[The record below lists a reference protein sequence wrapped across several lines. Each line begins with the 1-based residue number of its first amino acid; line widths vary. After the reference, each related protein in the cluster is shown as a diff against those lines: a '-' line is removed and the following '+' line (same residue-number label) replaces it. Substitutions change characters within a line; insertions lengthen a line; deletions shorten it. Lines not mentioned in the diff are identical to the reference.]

1 MNKGALLLLF
11 IFIFSINIIS
21 IKAEENENPNSI
33 LKQEEK
39 KGFGTKVW
47 EKIKEIFNKIIE
59 FIKTKTGLI
68 IVISVASTI
77 LLVVL
82 TIIIYKLIKRSREK
96 DDIPYIN
103 FYDSSKN
110 PNLKLYDKS
119 LNNISIPSD
128 SNSKDSEPFQ
138 AHFKQNTFMN
148 TPVQGSESYSPVVP
162 PNYNSSSSNTN
173 LFNKYGSNPRINN
186 LDSVRDVT
194 AFTPSPSSYDD
205 INKGRPEPQNIF
217 DGGFYPNRSSS
228 LLGEDDFKGLNVIMN
243 EKDENSITITNEEK
257 SNIKPNNNEN
267 TIDFENIPDEFKD
280 LKTYRVIHKFKP
292 HRDDELMVE
301 KNHLLKVLKTF
312 EDGWAFCYS
321 INNKDKG
328 FIPMNKL
335 RLEDEKPS
343 ESENEQNG
351 ALTRTNADNTLN
363 TLGSNTASTKEI
375 ISNIMNI
382 KKMDDFEVKQGSD
395 INEIT
400 NKLSPSSEQDK
411 LTFKYDEGEESE
423 EHRIIIEDNT
433 LSHDNSCHVVF
444 DYTDTTANSFINYP
458 SLGIQYD
465 SQQQYSQSSQDFG
478 IDTYLNVRKSFVPTK
493 SKLHSMEIGN
503 DTTTDDSIDNINYY
517 INNSIINNSSSF
529 SQQSVQNLSLSR
541 QLFTATPSGLNPKRH
556 KRSSSQPALI
566 SEDEFDVVPK
576 QNKNSSLGRLRSKS
590 NGRLETEYDNRRRN
604 MYPAGN
610 IDAKFT
616 NDVRYGP
623 TPNRFDNF
631 LRSQKAT
638 ENSGKTNEEEK
649 RNSYFAT
656 DPRRISVNN
665 KEEEFVSNQN
675 FNSESRKRSVIIEN
689 DNVYYVNDMM
699 PAKALRAREDTN
711 LPRYRDERP
720 PVNPVVYRNIMK
732 SLGNANGLRG
742 NIRPS
747 PMAVSVDNY
756 RVPGN
761 MRSPYGDEINPN
773 IPQATIMEQRAYIQQ
788 APIMEQRTYVQQSPL
803 IDQRQFIQ
811 QRPFVEQRPIE
822 QRPYAIRSDIEDSR
836 TPRSGEPRT
845 PRSGEPRTP
854 RSSEPRTPRNGE
866 PRTPR
871 SSEPRTPRTPKSPY
885 TSYNS
890 SYYPESIK
898 SKSSNTS
905 LKRDNPKS
913 PYIVNPGYR
922 NDNTLSYEQY

>member
-1 MNKGALLLLF
+1 MNKGTLLLLF

-33 LKQEEK
+33 LKQEEN
-39 KGFGTKVW
+39 KGFGKKLW
-47 EKIKEIFNKIIE
+47 EKIKSFFSNVIE

-68 IVISVASTI
+68 VVISVASAI
-77 LLVVL
+77 LLLVL
-82 TIIIYKLIKRSREK
+82 TIILYKVIKHKKEK

-110 PNLKLYDKS
+110 PNLKYDKS

-128 SNSKDSEPFQ
+128 SNSKDSETSVPFQ
-138 AHFKQNTFMN
+138 SHFKQNTFMN
-148 TPVQGSESYSPVVP
+148 STVQGSESYSPVVP

-186 LDSVRDVT
+186 LD
-194 AFTPSPSSYDD
+194 TPSPSSYDD
-205 INKGRPEPQNIF
+205 LNKGRPEPQNIF

-228 LLGEDDFKGLNVIMN
+228 LLGEDDVKRLNGIMTIR
-243 EKDENSITITNEEK
+243 DENSATMVNNEEK
-257 SNIKPNNNEN
+257 NNIKPNKNYVD
-267 TIDFENIPDEFKD
+267 IDLENIPNEFKD

-292 HRDDELMVE
+292 HRDDELVVE
-301 KNHLLKVLKTF
+301 RNQLLKVIKSF
-312 EDGWAFCYS
+312 EDGWALCYN
-321 INNKDKG
+321 INSKDKG

-335 RLEDEKPS
+335 KLLDEKLS

-351 ALTRTNADNTLN
+351 AFTRASNNDNTLN

-382 KKMDDFEVKQGSD
+382 KKMDDFEIKQGSD

-411 LTFKYDEGEESE
+411 LTFKYDDIEESE

-458 SLGIQYD
+458 SFGIQYD
-465 SQQQYSQSSQDFG
+465 SQQQYSQSSQDLG

-493 SKLHSMEIGN
+493 SKLHSMEVGN
-503 DTTTDDSIDNINYY
+503 DTTDDSIDNINYY
-517 INNSIINNSSSF
+517 INNSIINNSNSASF

-556 KRSSSQPALI
+556 KRSSSQPTPY
-566 SEDEFDVVPK
+566 SEDEFDAVPK

-590 NGRLETEYDNRRRN
+590 NGRLETEYDNRRKN

-610 IDAKFT
+610 MDAKIT
-616 NDVRYGP
+616 NEIRYGP
-623 TPNRFDNF
+623 TPGRFDNY
-631 LRSQKAT
+631 LRNQRIT
-638 ENSGKTNEEEK
+638 ENNGKINEEEK

-656 DPRRISVNN
+656 DQRRISVNK
-665 KEEEFVSNQN
+665 KEEELVTNPN

-699 PAKALRAREDTN
+699 PAKAMRAREDTN
-711 LPRYRDERP
+711 LPRYREERP

-732 SLGNANGLRG
+732 SLGNANGMRG
-742 NIRPS
+742 NIRPA
-747 PMAVSVDNY
+747 PVAVNIDNY
-756 RVPGN
+756 RGIGN
-761 MRSPYGDEINPN
+761 MRSPYKDEINPN
-773 IPQATIMEQRAYIQQ
+773 IPQAALMEQRAYIQQ
-788 APIMEQRTYVQQSPL
+788 TPLMEQRTYIQQAPL
-803 IDQRQFIQ
+803 VDQRQFIQ
-811 QRPFVEQRPIE
+811 QRPFMEQRPID
-822 QRPYAIRSDIEDSR
+822 QRPMEPRSYVNRSDIEETR
-836 TPRSGEPRT
+836 TPRT
-845 PRSGEPRTP
+845 PRD
-854 RSSEPRTPRNGE
+854 SEPRTPRTPRDSE

-871 SSEPRTPRTPKSPY
+871 TPRDSEPRTPRTPKSPY
-885 TSYNS
+885 TSYGSN
-890 SYYPESIK
+890 YYPDTMK

-913 PYIVNPGYR
+913 PYIVNNPGYR
-922 NDNTLSYEQY
+922 NDNTVSYEQN

>member
-1 MNKGALLLLF
+1 MNKGTLLLLF

-33 LKQEEK
+33 LKQEEN
-39 KGFGTKVW
+39 KGFGKKLW
-47 EKIKEIFNKIIE
+47 EKIKSFFSNVIE

-68 IVISVASTI
+68 VVISVASAI
-77 LLVVL
+77 LLLVL
-82 TIIIYKLIKRSREK
+82 TIILYKVIKHKKEK

-110 PNLKLYDKS
+110 PNLKYDKS

-128 SNSKDSEPFQ
+128 SNSKDSETSVPFQ
-138 AHFKQNTFMN
+138 SHFKQNTFMN
-148 TPVQGSESYSPVVP
+148 STVQGSESYSPVVP

-186 LDSVRDVT
+186 LD
-194 AFTPSPSSYDD
+194 TPSPSSYDD
-205 INKGRPEPQNIF
+205 LNKGRPEPQNIF

-228 LLGEDDFKGLNVIMN
+228 LLGEDDVKRLNGIMTIR
-243 EKDENSITITNEEK
+243 DENSATMVNNEEK
-257 SNIKPNNNEN
+257 NNIKPNKNYVD
-267 TIDFENIPDEFKD
+267 IDLENIPNEFKD

-292 HRDDELMVE
+292 HRDDELVVE
-301 KNHLLKVLKTF
+301 RNQLLKVIKSF
-312 EDGWAFCYS
+312 EDGWALCYN
-321 INNKDKG
+321 INSKDKG

-335 RLEDEKPS
+335 KLLDEKLS

-351 ALTRTNADNTLN
+351 AFTRASNNDNTLN

-382 KKMDDFEVKQGSD
+382 KKMDDFEIKQGSD

-411 LTFKYDEGEESE
+411 LTFKYDDIEESE

-458 SLGIQYD
+458 SFGIQYD
-465 SQQQYSQSSQDFG
+465 SQQQYSQSSQDLG

-493 SKLHSMEIGN
+493 SKLHSMEVGN
-503 DTTTDDSIDNINYY
+503 DTTDDSIDNINYY

-556 KRSSSQPALI
+556 KRSSSQPTPY
-566 SEDEFDVVPK
+566 SEDEFDAVPK

-590 NGRLETEYDNRRRN
+590 NGRLETEYDNRRKN

-610 IDAKFT
+610 MDAKIT
-616 NDVRYGP
+616 NEIRYGP
-623 TPNRFDNF
+623 TPGRFDNY
-631 LRSQKAT
+631 LRNQRIT
-638 ENSGKTNEEEK
+638 ENNGKINEEEK

-656 DPRRISVNN
+656 DQRRISVNK
-665 KEEEFVSNQN
+665 KEEELVTNPN

-699 PAKALRAREDTN
+699 PAKAMRAREDTN
-711 LPRYRDERP
+711 LPRYREERP

-732 SLGNANGLRG
+732 SLGNANGMRG
-742 NIRPS
+742 NIRPA
-747 PMAVSVDNY
+747 PVAVNIDNY
-756 RVPGN
+756 RGIGN
-761 MRSPYGDEINPN
+761 MRSPYKDEINPN
-773 IPQATIMEQRAYIQQ
+773 IPQAALMEQRAYIQQ
-788 APIMEQRTYVQQSPL
+788 TPLMEQRTYIQQAPL
-803 IDQRQFIQ
+803 VDQRQFIQ
-811 QRPFVEQRPIE
+811 QRPFMEQRPID
-822 QRPYAIRSDIEDSR
+822 QRPMEPRSYVNRSDIEETR
-836 TPRSGEPRT
+836 TPRT
-845 PRSGEPRTP
+845 PRD
-854 RSSEPRTPRNGE
+854 SEPRTPRTPRDSE

-871 SSEPRTPRTPKSPY
+871 TPRDSEPRTPRTPKSPY
-885 TSYNS
+885 TSYGSN
-890 SYYPESIK
+890 YYPDTMK

-913 PYIVNPGYR
+913 PYIVNNPGYR
-922 NDNTLSYEQY
+922 NDNTVSYEQY